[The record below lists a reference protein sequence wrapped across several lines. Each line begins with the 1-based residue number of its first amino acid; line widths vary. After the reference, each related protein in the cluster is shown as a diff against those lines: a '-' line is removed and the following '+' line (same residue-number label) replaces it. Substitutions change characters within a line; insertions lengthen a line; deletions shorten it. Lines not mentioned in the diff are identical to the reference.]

1 MERAAAGRLLYFL
14 LRQPAQDILHLR
26 HDTALP
32 VNEQVYRIY
41 LEVNR
46 ELEFVDGQL
55 GELEFMSDQGAEKA
69 RAQIYQEIAQQEQ

>member
-1 MERAAAGRLLYFL
+1 M
-14 LRQPAQDILHLR
+14 
-26 HDTALP
+26 
-32 VNEQVYRIY
+32 NEQVYRIY

-69 RAQIYQEIAQQEQ
+69 QARIYQEIAQQEQ